1 MAKSDTINK
10 ESGAMAPASSHP
22 NLPVVNAD
30 EVSEALDPRSN
41 PPRDEDH
48 SKGIFKRISD
58 GELYALAI
66 HKPDC
71 YNRTH
76 SLKNSLH
83 FWQGNESEFRI
94 QFDKA

>member
-1 MAKSDTINK
+1 
-10 ESGAMAPASSHP
+10 MAPASSHP
-22 NLPVVNAD
+22 NLPVVEQAK
-30 EVSEALDPRSN
+30 SAEAFDPRSN
-41 PPRDEDH
+41 PPKDEDH
-48 SKGIFKRISD
+48 SAGVFKRISD

-66 HKPDC
+66 HSPDC

-76 SLKNSLH
+76 SLKNTAH